1 MRRIGGLW
9 RKFWK
14 ISPLVHLLYKAT
26 LGPTFENLY
35 LRNERKD
42 AGYKFLQLLRRVQL
56 GERLDVQTLL
66 LGQAVRVAGGRPL
79 CGVPGDANEYWDGRA
94 VEGGGQVDFML

>member
-14 ISPLVHLLYKAT
+14 ISALVHLLYKAT
-26 LGPTFENLY
+26 VAPTFENLY

-42 AGYKFLQLLRRVQL
+42 AGHKGLQRLRRAQL
-56 GERLDVQTLL
+56 GERPDVQALL

-79 CGVPGDANEYWDGRA
+79 CGVPGDVNEYWDGRA
-94 VEGGGQVDFML
+94 VEGGGQVEFML